1 MIIVN
6 KLQLHRGI
14 VKREVEKKDAVPILV
29 EKPDP
34 SIGYSGGTAK
44 SVPPVKLVPAG
55 KITSNAKHVATLGT
69 TKKKGGASFVG
80 GF

>member
-6 KLQLHRGI
+6 QLRLAKGVI
-14 VKREVEKKDAVPILV
+14 KREVAAKDAVPILV
-29 EKPDP
+29 EQPDP
-34 SIGYSGGTAK
+34 SIGYSGGTSK
-44 SVPPVKLVPAG
+44 SVPPVKVKPAG

-69 TKKKGGASFVG
+69 LKKKGGASFVG